1 MSKQYREE
9 ILPTA
14 LQAYKQSMY
23 YRDKLISEQLQ
34 SITQQIK
41 EAINQGMTQVC
52 LIQDK
57 LYSDVLF
64 KLQENNYIVDF
75 KIRDNAII
83 VRWDTIL
90 DQHGINIV

>member
-1 MSKQYREE
+1 MSKKHHEE

-34 SITQQIK
+34 SIAKQIK
-41 EAINQGMTQVC
+41 EAINEGMTQVC

-57 LYSDVLF
+57 LYCDVLF
-64 KLQENNYIVDF
+64 KLQENNYVVDF
-75 KIRDNAII
+75 NVRDNAIV

-90 DQHGINIV
+90 DQYGINIV

>member
-1 MSKQYREE
+1 MSKQCCEE

-14 LQAYKQSMY
+14 LQAYNQSMY

-34 SITQQIK
+34 SITEQIK
-41 EAINQGMTQVC
+41 DAINQGMTQVC

-57 LYSDVLF
+57 LYADVLF
-64 KLQENNYIVDF
+64 KLQENNYTVDL
-75 KIRDNAII
+75 KIRDNVII

-90 DQHGINIV
+90 VQHGINIV

>member
-1 MSKQYREE
+1 MSKKHHEE
-9 ILPTA
+9 MLPTA

-23 YRDKLISEQLQ
+23 YRDKLITEQLQ
-34 SITQQIK
+34 SITEQIK

-64 KLQENNYIVDF
+64 KLQENNYVVDF

-90 DQHGINIV
+90 DQQGINIV